1 MNEGLVRRTILLLG
15 TMLAAL
21 VVAGGVA
28 FAVGNCNWRGWCYCK
43 EGVRCDGTSGSD
55 GIFGSPDMPRSMHT
69 ERRTGCT
76 EITQRKAAMI

>member
-28 FAVGNCNWRGWCYCK
+28 FAVENCNWRRWCYCK

-55 GIFGSPDMPRSMHT
+55 EIFGSPDTTRSRHT

-76 EITQRKAAMI
+76 ETTQREAAMI